1 MFSFYDFKLNNL
13 NLLLLNLNNKNNELL
28 RKYNL
33 ITKII
38 FIY

>member
-13 NLLLLNLNNKNNELL
+13 NLILLNLNNKNNELL
-28 RKYNL
+28 RKCNL